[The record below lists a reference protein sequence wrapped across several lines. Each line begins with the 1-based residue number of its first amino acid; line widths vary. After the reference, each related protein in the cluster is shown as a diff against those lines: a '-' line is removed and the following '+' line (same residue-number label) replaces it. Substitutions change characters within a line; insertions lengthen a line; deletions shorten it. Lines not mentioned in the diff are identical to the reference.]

1 MAVFEWLEG
10 TSLALWV
17 GESLWGYPVMLSLH
31 VVGLAIV
38 VGIFL
43 MRDLRLLGMFDGI
56 EHGSLTGLVKFG
68 WIGFLV
74 NALSGAALFSSQAV
88 TFVESTPFLLKI
100 ASIALAAICAAIIQ
114 NRSRADAASWDTGDG
129 NPPSSIRVVAAVS
142 LTLWISAIVSGRL
155 IAYL

>member
-1 MAVFEWLEG
+1 MLVFEWLEG

-38 VGIFL
+38 VGIFV
-43 MRDLRLLGMFDGI
+43 MRDLRLLGMFSAV
-56 EHGSLTGLVKFG
+56 EHGALTGLVKLG
-68 WIGFLV
+68 WIGFVV
-74 NALSGAALFSSQAV
+74 NALSGVALFSSQAV

-100 ASIALAAICAAIIQ
+100 GSIALAAICAAVIQ
-114 NRSRADAASWDTGDG
+114 NRSRNEAASWDAGDG
-129 NPPSSIRVVAAVS
+129 DPPNSVRIVAAVS
-142 LTLWISAIVSGRL
+142 LILWISAIVSGRL